1 MYIRLVILQWYE
13 QGIVPF
19 CAITLH
25 IGKSMIPYNKANTI
39 QIAVWVKNNTVMLVY
54 KLYLCRAGFTEME
67 PLKLPIQPQKN
78 WFFHP
83 HKWGGWRNPTCQT
96 LYSDSCTRW
105 WRKVFQHVPSTEVNQ
120 RIDFCWAGMAT

>member
-54 KLYLCRAGFTEME
+54 NYIYAELDL
-67 PLKLPIQPQKN
+67 QKWN
-78 WFFHP
+78 
-83 HKWGGWRNPTCQT
+83 
-96 LYSDSCTRW
+96 L
-105 WRKVFQHVPSTEVNQ
+105 
-120 RIDFCWAGMAT
+120 